1 MIETASNKDT
11 AVSAGFTLMEILLAI
26 LILAIVITT
35 VLASFNTVF
44 STTDALE
51 RGHDRFQAAR
61 TCLQRLSSDLTDVF
75 VLKRPLFK
83 PPEFDSP
90 PDPFRIAG
98 TTEIVNG
105 TSFALIRFTSRAH
118 LPMGQEQRP
127 GLAEIVYYPEG
138 NDEGKVVL
146 RRADN
151 LYPFPDF
158 EPRSS
163 DPIICEEVKLFTLLY
178 VDEEG
183 ETSEDWNSDAE
194 NDGFATPRAVV
205 VRLVTGE
212 DDESFTFETRIPLP
226 VFRKK
231 SG

>member
-1 MIETASNKDT
+1 
-11 AVSAGFTLMEILLAI
+11 
-26 LILAIVITT
+26 
-35 VLASFNTVF
+35 
-44 STTDALE
+44 
-51 RGHDRFQAAR
+51 
-61 TCLQRLSSDLTDVF
+61 
-75 VLKRPLFK
+75 
-83 PPEFDSP
+83 
-90 PDPFRIAG
+90 
-98 TTEIVNG
+98 
-105 TSFALIRFTSRAH
+105 
-118 LPMGQEQRP
+118 
-127 GLAEIVYYPEG
+127 
-138 NDEGKVVL
+138 VVL